1 MRYEKNIIAR
11 HEEDVIVRH
20 EAICINKHRLPRND
34 VRTIPIYLY
43 LLSIYRNSPTFMLMS
58 DKSISGKI
66 TFIHHEKN
74 RAVIEY
80 IDNGKKKTIQ
90 ADISEKEQQKLKE
103 QKIIKKPHR
112 FLMGDQVSFILKK
125 TGANGSQQYASN
137 LQYQYNT
144 LLELLLNK
152 AQTENKF
159 LGYIKV
165 SDDNYFIKEI
175 DSYLFFP
182 LTVSPY
188 EIAPTEKEA
197 ADPVYFKFEKIDKPE
212 KISASLYNHNYIPE
226 FLIAVQHFK
235 KQTVV
240 DATIRKITAFGIH
253 IDLIKDKLPTK
264 LNIDE
269 SLTKKI
275 VDKSLVVNS
284 IIPVK
289 IKHLSPLKIVVEF
302 AG

>member
-1 MRYEKNIIAR
+1 
-11 HEEDVIVRH
+11 
-20 EAICINKHRLPRND
+20 
-34 VRTIPIYLY
+34 
-43 LLSIYRNSPTFMLMS
+43 MS
-58 DKSISGKI
+58 DKSIPGKI

-80 IDNGKKKTIQ
+80 LDNGKKKTIQ
-90 ADISEKEQQKLKE
+90 ADISTKEQQKLKE

-112 FLMGDQVSFILKK
+112 FLMGDQVTFVIKK

-144 LLELLLNK
+144 LLELLINK

-165 SDDNYFIKEI
+165 TDDSYFIKEI

-188 EIAPTEKEA
+188 EIAPTEKET
-197 ADPVYFKFEKIDKPE
+197 ADPVYFKFENIEKPDKIT
-212 KISASLYNHNYIPE
+212 ASLYNHNYIPE
-226 FLIAVQHFK
+226 FLTAVQHFK

-240 DATIRKITAFGIH
+240 EATIRKITTFGIH
-253 IDLIKDKLPTK
+253 LDLFNDKVQAK

-269 SLTKKI
+269 TLSRKI
-275 VDKSLVVNS
+275 AEKSLEVNS

-289 IKHLSPLKIVVEF
+289 IKYLSPLKIVVEIVTER
-302 AG
+302 

>member
-1 MRYEKNIIAR
+1 M
-11 HEEDVIVRH
+11 
-20 EAICINKHRLPRND
+20 PRND
-34 VRTIPIYLY
+34 VRTIPIYHLLKQAYLY
-43 LLSIYRNSPTFMLMS
+43 AIMS
-58 DKSISGKI
+58 DKSIPGKI

-90 ADISEKEQQKLKE
+90 ADISIKEQQKLKD
-103 QKIIKKPHR
+103 QKILKKTHR
-112 FLMGDQVSFILKK
+112 FLMGDQVTFILKK

-144 LLELLLNK
+144 LLELLINK

-159 LGYIKV
+159 LGYIKIT
-165 SDDNYFIKEI
+165 DDSYFIKEI

-197 ADPVYFKFEKIDKPE
+197 ADPVYFKFENIEKPDKMT
-212 KISASLYNHNYIPE
+212 ATLYNHNYIPE
-226 FLIAVQHFK
+226 FLTAVQHFK
-235 KQTVV
+235 KQTAV

-253 IDLIKDKLPTK
+253 LDILNDKLQAK

-269 SLTKKI
+269 TLSGKI
-275 VDKSLVVNS
+275 ADKSLQPGS
-284 IIPVK
+284 IHPVK
-289 IKHLSPLKIVVEF
+289 IKYLSPLKIVVEY
-302 AG
+302 AGEI